1 MSFIKNN
8 KFFLLGFLILLGVVL
23 VNLFPNGYVFGGGDT
38 VQLISAKEAIISDYE
53 NIMISCMRKN
63 NGGKKVKTRITLL
76 TLLLLASLG
85 GLLPEAFAQS
95 YPSRPI
101 SVIVPFPPGGVADLT
116 ARPLA
121 AALEPIL
128 KQPAV
133 VVNKAGASGAV
144 GMQQAAVAKPDGY
157 TLLSALVSISVI
169 PEVDV
174 LFGRP
179 KTYKR
184 EDFAP
189 IALLSADPMIVVVMK
204 DSPYKSM
211 ADIAA
216 DAKKRPNEIKYS
228 SSGIYGATHLPT
240 EMWAHATRV
249 KMRHIPTNGGGPA
262 LTALLGGHVDILFSV
277 PIIALPQ
284 IKSGEVRPLAVTSEK
299 RLAAYPNVPTLKE
312 LGYDVEY
319 YIWCGLFA
327 PIATPKDVVKTL
339 REAVRKA
346 VVTPEFKSAM
356 GKMSTPIDYRDADD
370 FQKFWDKDAARL
382 VEVVR
387 NIGKVQ

>member
-1 MSFIKNN
+1 MKIRVALS
-8 KFFLLGFLILLGVVL
+8 VL
-23 VNLFPNGYVFGGGDT
+23 V
-38 VQLISAKEAIISDYE
+38 
-53 NIMISCMRKN
+53 
-63 NGGKKVKTRITLL
+63 
-76 TLLLLASLG
+76 LLLVLG
-85 GLLPEAFAQS
+85 GSPGALSAEN

-101 SVIVPFPPGGVADLT
+101 SVLVPFPPGGVADLT

-121 AALEPIL
+121 MALEPIL
-128 KQPAV
+128 KQPVV

-144 GMQQAAVAKPDGY
+144 GMQQVAVAKPDGY
-157 TLLSALVSISVI
+157 TLMSALVSISVI

-189 IALLSADPMIVVVMK
+189 LALLTADPMMVVVKK

-216 DAKKRPNEIKYS
+216 DAKKRPGEIKFS

-240 EMWAHATRV
+240 EMWAHAAGI

-262 LTALLGGHVDILFSV
+262 LTALLGNHVDILFSV
-277 PIIALPQ
+277 PIIAIPQ
-284 IKSGEVRPLAVTSEK
+284 IKSGGVRPLAVTSDK
-299 RLAAYPNVPTLKE
+299 RLVDFPTVPTLRE

-327 PIATPKDVVKTL
+327 PKATPPDVLKTL
-339 REAVRKA
+339 REAIRKA
-346 VVTPEFKSAM
+346 AVSPEFKSAM
-356 GKMSTPIDYRDADD
+356 EKMNTPIDYRDADE
-370 FQKFWDKDAARL
+370 FQKFWDKDAKRL
-382 VEVVR
+382 AEVVKI
-387 NIGKVQ
+387 IGKVQ

>member
-1 MSFIKNN
+1 M
-8 KFFLLGFLILLGVVL
+8 
-23 VNLFPNGYVFGGGDT
+23 
-38 VQLISAKEAIISDYE
+38 
-53 NIMISCMRKN
+53 
-63 NGGKKVKTRITLL
+63 KKRIALL
-76 TLLLLASLG
+76 TLALCVVMG
-85 GLLPEAFAQS
+85 GLTCEASAQTF
-95 YPSRPI
+95 PARPI
-101 SVIVPFPPGGVADLT
+101 SVVVPFPPGGVADLT

-121 AALEPIL
+121 TALEPIL
-128 KQPAV
+128 KQPVV

-144 GMQQAAVAKPDGY
+144 GMQQVAVAKPDGY

-179 KTYKR
+179 RTYKR

-216 DAKKRPNEIKYS
+216 DAKKRPGEIKFS

-240 EMWAHATRV
+240 EMWAHAAGV

-284 IKSGEVRPLAVTSEK
+284 IKSGDVRPLAVTSEK
-299 RLAAYPNVPTLKE
+299 RLAAFPNVPTLKE

-327 PIATPKDVVKTL
+327 PKATPADVVKTL
-339 REAVRKA
+339 RDATRKA
-346 VVTPEFKSAM
+346 AASAEFKQAM
-356 GKMSTPIDYRDADD
+356 EKMNTPIDYRDADE
-370 FQKFWDKDAARL
+370 FQKFWDKDAKRL
-382 VEVVR
+382 AEVVR
-387 NIGKVQ
+387 IIGKVQ